1 MNFKSIFFLL
11 ILLTTVCCKSET
23 EKIAEK
29 NISRDVIIDSTINQF
44 QKLLLKNQIDSVFKK
59 YDFNGSVA
67 VLKGKNILY
76 RKDQGLENFKNK
88 ILLDSNSVFAIASI
102 SKQFTAVLI
111 LLLEEQEKLFIED
124 PVSKYL
130 KEFEPSDFKNITI
143 KQVLNHTSGIS
154 DSGNGLLSKP
164 GEKFHYSNKGY
175 RFLGEII
182 EKVSSKSYDEN
193 VLDLFKKVGMKN
205 SGTANLFQADHFAG
219 SFIGNF
225 KNFQEIDNMPERL
238 ANKEI
243 SVPAGGILATVSDL
257 HLWNTKLYSVEILNS
272 PSLKKMTDQSAER
285 NHPVLGKMGYGFGIM
300 MSKNPPLSYFHSGYV
315 KGAPSLVIY
324 YPETK
329 TSVII
334 LSNIA
339 DEVKGK
345 NAIFNPH
352 KEVKEITD
360 VVQNTVIELTKEMSK
375 NGLHN

>member
-11 ILLTTVCCKSET
+11 IFLTTICCKSET

-29 NISRDVIIDSTINQF
+29 TISRDMIIDSTINQF

-76 RKDQGLENFKNK
+76 RKDQGFENFKNK
-88 ILLDSNSVFAIASI
+88 ISLDSNSVFAIASI
-102 SKQFTAVLI
+102 SQQFTAVLI
-111 LLLEEQEKLFIED
+111 LLLEEQEKLSTED
-124 PVSKYL
+124 LVSKYL
-130 KEFEPSDFKNITI
+130 KEFETNDFKNITI

-154 DSGNGLLSKP
+154 DLGNGLLSKP

-182 EKVSSKSYDEN
+182 EKVSGKSYDEN
-193 VLDLFKKVGMKN
+193 ALDLFKKVGMKN
-205 SGTANLFQADHFAG
+205 SSTANLFQADHFAG
-219 SFIGNF
+219 AFIGNF
-225 KNFQEIDNMPERL
+225 KNFQEIDNMPKRL
-238 ANKEI
+238 AIKEI
-243 SVPAGGILATVSDL
+243 SIPAGGILSTISDL
-257 HLWNTKLYSVEILNS
+257 HLWNTKLYSGEFLKS
-272 PSLKKMTDQSAER
+272 ESLKKMTDQSTER
-285 NHPVLGKMGYGFGIM
+285 NHPVFGKIEYGFGIM
-300 MSKNPPLSYFHSGYV
+300 MNKNLPFSYFHSGYV
-315 KGAPSLVIY
+315 KGAPSLNIY

-352 KEVKEITD
+352 KEIKEFTD
-360 VVQNTVIELTKEMSK
+360 AIQATVSDLREELLKPVTQN
-375 NGLHN
+375 